1 MPSMGQNMSHHQN
14 FRKHSEE
21 VSISSVQTT
30 VVRVLVQMKRPET
43 KTVDVHYTEGK
54 PTCTE
59 VSQLPCSILITR

>member
-1 MPSMGQNMSHHQN
+1 MSYPRK

-21 VSISSVQTT
+21 VAISSPNNSGESA
-30 VVRVLVQMKRPET
+30 RADEKPHT
-43 KTVDVHYTEGK
+43 KTVDEHYTEGT